1 MSMSTLKNTDIALV
15 DELLKLKEKVSSDV
29 ESINKAIS
37 VLCDKIKQ
45 VQTVKSACESPVIIN
60 ELESDSTLQEE
71 ASTIEH
77 STKST
82 KSAEGVEDVA
92 GVVSN
97 KQRDTLLVSDE
108 SVGCNIDCCVPST
121 VTLLFEVS
129 SKDSFNEFVIKEI
142 VLCFEAF
149 IRMMFKVISKLFAAL
164 PILILAFKLL
174 IFTTPLIKHLF
185 VKSSSCPASVPASV
199 LASVPA

>member
-1 MSMSTLKNTDIALV
+1 MSTLKNTDIALV
-15 DELLKLKEKVSSDV
+15 DELLKLKVKVSSDV

-45 VQTVKSACESPVIIN
+45 VQTVESACESPVSTN
-60 ELESDSTLQEE
+60 DLERYPTLQDE
-71 ASTIEH
+71 ASSIEH
-77 STKST
+77 NTET
-82 KSAEGVEDVA
+82 VEGVEGVDNVA
-92 GVVSN
+92 GVAGN

-108 SVGCNIDCCVPST
+108 TVGCNIDCSVPST
-121 VTLLFEVS
+121 VTLLFGVS

-164 PILILAFKLL
+164 PILLIAFKLL

-185 VKSSSCPASVPASV
+185 VKSSSCPTSVPV
-199 LASVPA
+199 